1 MYTNVFAIPFQVFF
15 VIRLHSQAYASQSLP
30 PIIDP
35 DPMITCDLM
44 DGRDAFLT
52 MARDKH
58 QEFSSLRRAKYSTL
72 AMLYEIHNQ
81 GRDNFVYT
89 CNHCKAHVETR
100 WHCTVCEVSIFV
112 LRSLEYA
119 INFNTIC
126 VEWIHIIG
134 WNAWVLNLLLEYF
147 KI

>member
-1 MYTNVFAIPFQVFF
+1 M
-15 VIRLHSQAYASQSLP
+15 IRLHSQAYASQSLP

-112 LRSLEYA
+112 VCSLEYA
-119 INFNTIC
+119 INHLCRMNTYY
-126 VEWIHIIG
+126 WIRLAFRI
-134 WNAWVLNLLLEYF
+134 F
-147 KI
+147 KN

>member
-1 MYTNVFAIPFQVFF
+1 M
-15 VIRLHSQAYASQSLP
+15 IRPHSQAYASQSLP

-72 AMLYEIHNQ
+72 AMLYEIHN
-81 GRDNFVYT
+81 
-89 CNHCKAHVETR
+89 VE
-100 WHCTVCEVSIFV
+100 
-112 LRSLEYA
+112 
-119 INFNTIC
+119 
-126 VEWIHIIG
+126 
-134 WNAWVLNLLLEYF
+134 F
-147 KI
+147 KPQ